1 MKTPSHNGEKL
12 ELESFVCAV
21 HTDSFGRILFY
32 DPHTHEQRPVI
43 NGNNRLLM
51 GGSSERLG
59 NAGVQELL
67 HARIR
72 IAFDLIG
79 SADGDYAAF
88 IEHRDALGNPKRQVA
103 IMRYHKGRGMKTA
116 FESSSLPW
124 IERSLCRQLFPQK
137 LILLADV
144 GRDLNRCLDIK
155 ITAFGTASGQPL
167 APDAQFLSLL
177 KTGGNFNGNTAF
189 QGLHGNRRSQ
199 YRLPWG
205 QLQMAH
211 QIGTAHLPIRML
223 GIAHP

>member
-1 MKTPSHNGEKL
+1 MKTPSHNGEKP

-21 HTDSFGRILFY
+21 HTDSFGRKLFY

-103 IMRYHKGRGMKTA
+103 IMRYHKGRGMKGRHPLRGCDESDL
-116 FESSSLPW
+116 FEFEALHQPSP
-124 IERSLCRQLFPQK
+124 QLARF
-137 LILLADV
+137 
-144 GRDLNRCLDIK
+144 C
-155 ITAFGTASGQPL
+155 FFS
-167 APDAQFLSLL
+167 
-177 KTGGNFNGNTAF
+177 
-189 QGLHGNRRSQ
+189 
-199 YRLPWG
+199 
-205 QLQMAH
+205 
-211 QIGTAHLPIRML
+211 
-223 GIAHP
+223 

>member
-21 HTDSFGRILFY
+21 NTDSFGRKLFY

-72 IAFDLIG
+72 IAFNLIG

-103 IMRYHKGRGMKTA
+103 IMRYHKGRGMNPAVK
-116 FESSSLPW
+116 FY
-124 IERSLCRQLFPQK
+124 
-137 LILLADV
+137 DV
-144 GRDLNRCLDIK
+144 I
-155 ITAFGTASGQPL
+155 
-167 APDAQFLSLL
+167 
-177 KTGGNFNGNTAF
+177 GNV
-189 QGLHGNRRSQ
+189 HR
-199 YRLPWG
+199 
-205 QLQMAH
+205 
-211 QIGTAHLPIRML
+211 
-223 GIAHP
+223 